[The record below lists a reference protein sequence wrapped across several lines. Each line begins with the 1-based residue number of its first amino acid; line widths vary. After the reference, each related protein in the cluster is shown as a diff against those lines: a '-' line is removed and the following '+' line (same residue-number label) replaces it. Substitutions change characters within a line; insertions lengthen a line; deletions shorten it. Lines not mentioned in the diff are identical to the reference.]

1 MTLIVPFRDKTNI
14 EVRLVDNNRPRI
26 GVGSS
31 YPVTPLARIS
41 RKNFEAL
48 GKGNE
53 DRADSLIKTTFGNAV
68 SAVQNGR
75 APDASTALERLARKS
90 VTKALHV

>member
-1 MTLIVPFRDKTNI
+1 MTLIVPFRDKASI

-31 YPVTPLARIS
+31 YPITPLARIS
-41 RKNFEAL
+41 RENFRQL

-53 DRADSLIKTTFGNAV
+53 DKADSLIASVFGKAV
-68 SAVQNGR
+68 TAALNGEEL
-75 APDASTALERLARKS
+75 PVKNALERLARKS
-90 VTKALHV
+90 VSRALNA